1 MTRPNPISGKN
12 LQIKSVDL
20 AILLFWL
27 SGCVKENVED
37 VLPKIRFFL
46 RQLYTILDPEAEY
59 NGAEIVI
66 LSLLSGETV
75 RRCGRNKEWTGLQPL
90 CRGKEKHLIIIII
103 RLCHWQQETSSG
115 YWPALHTNLTRA
127 DCNGSFL
134 QFYSKITLNSF
145 EPFSFYTSTSCS
157 GQC

>member
-46 RQLYTILDPEAEY
+46 RQLYTILDPEAEN
-59 NGAEIVI
+59 NGAE
-66 LSLLSGETV
+66 SGAVV
-75 RRCGRNKEWTGLQPL
+75 RL
-90 CRGKEKHLIIIII
+90 
-103 RLCHWQQETSSG
+103 
-115 YWPALHTNLTRA
+115 
-127 DCNGSFL
+127 
-134 QFYSKITLNSF
+134 
-145 EPFSFYTSTSCS
+145 
-157 GQC
+157 